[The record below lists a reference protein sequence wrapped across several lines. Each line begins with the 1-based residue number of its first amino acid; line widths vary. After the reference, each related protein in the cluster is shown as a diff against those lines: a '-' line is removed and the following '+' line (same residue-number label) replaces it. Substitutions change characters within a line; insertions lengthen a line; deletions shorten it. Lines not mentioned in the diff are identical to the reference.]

1 MKLGIVGK
9 KVGMTQVFDEN
20 GNIIPVT
27 VVDTSNCFVT
37 QVKTK
42 DSDGYTALQVA
53 FGEKKPQN
61 VGKAELGHFKKAGV
75 QARAVTKELRL
86 ENTDDV
92 TQIKPGQALSVGM
105 FEKGDRVDVIGT
117 SRGKG
122 FQGVIKRWGFH
133 GCDASHGGHKYF
145 RHGGSNGSNTFPGKV
160 LKNKGMPGH
169 TGDVRCTMNNLKVV
183 EVRPEQNLLL
193 LKGAVPGADNGLLV
207 IRTSNR
213 STKQPTGRTLTK

>member
-9 KVGMTQVFDEN
+9 KVGMTQVFDET
-20 GNIIPVT
+20 GNVVPVT
-27 VVDTSNCFVT
+27 VIDTTHCFVT

-42 DSDGYTALQVA
+42 DSDGYTAVQVG
-53 FGEKKPQN
+53 FGDKKPQN
-61 VGKAELGHFKKAGV
+61 VGKAKLGHFKKAGV
-75 QARAVTKELRL
+75 QARSILKEFRL

-92 TQIKPGQALSVGM
+92 TQIKAGQALSVGM
-105 FEKGDRVDVIGT
+105 FEKGDHVDVTGT
-117 SRGKG
+117 TRGKG

-169 TGDVRCTMNNLKVV
+169 TGDVRCTVNNMKVI

-193 LKGAVPGADNGLLV
+193 LRGSVPGADNGLLM

-213 STKQPTGRTLTK
+213 SKKQPTGRTLTK